1 MLANKPII
9 GISTPYHEES
19 RGYRITHCYGDAVV
33 AAGGIAVMLPAANSK
48 EDTERLLP
56 CLDGILI
63 PGGPDV
69 DPFLYGEEP
78 KQGLGAVIPANDQ
91 FEIHLIRAAREAHKP
106 ILCVCRGIQVLNVA
120 FGGTLY
126 QDLPSQLPESLRHSQ
141 IPVDRREPTHTV
153 DVEKDSYLFRAYGKE
168 TIRVNSFHHQA
179 VKDVAPGF
187 TVSARAR
194 DGLVEAIEICE
205 EHILGVQW
213 HPEEMVRRYP
223 EHLELF
229 RQLVR
234 ASSIQ

>member
-33 AAGGIAVMLPAANSK
+33 AAGGIAVMIPAANSK

-78 KQGLGAVIPANDQ
+78 
-91 FEIHLIRAAREAHKP
+91 AREAHKP